1 MLFLII
7 ALVAQDIVADKLD
20 GQWYENE
27 TGISLNCKGYDLR
40 DCTSKVKC
48 AVVAANEAIYDF
60 GFVVQDKACMVC
72 RAGGTLEDAD
82 VLEIYVTGPLF
93 VDGKAFKCDVLHLW
107 HAK

>member
-20 GQWYENE
+20 GQWYKNE
-27 TGISLNCKGYDLR
+27 SGISLNCKGYDHR
-40 DCTSKVKC
+40 DCTSKMKC

-60 GFVVQDKACMVC
+60 GFVVQDKTCMVC